1 MAQYK
6 IQVLEIGHDTKF
18 PAGIAF
24 DFEHMQN
31 EAVYS
36 PFAMTLIQGE
46 GHTILFDCGI
56 DPHDPFSKEKIRME
70 GDQNCHD
77 TGEVLLSIGI
87 NPADIDTVILS
98 HCHWDHIGGIKFLP
112 NATFYV
118 QERELTC
125 WEKAMADSDFPHTHK
140 RIMNPENLLEL
151 RKYAGQGRVVYLNGD
166 ADELFPGISVKAA
179 AGHSFCQSMLF
190 VTSGGMRFALIGDVA
205 MRPESFVGT
214 ESTPGFLPNL
224 KFSVAPIWDI
234 TRSYRSVLDWVNGE
248 ISHIIPTHDG
258 TRRDHWPTHKSELG
272 LDVTTVCK

>member
-6 IQVLEIGHDTKF
+6 IQVLEIGYDTKF

-98 HCHWDHIGGIKFLP
+98 HCHWDHIGGMKFLP

-118 QERELTC
+118 QKRELTC

-151 RKYAGQGRVVYLNGD
+151 RRYAGQGRVMYLNGD

-179 AGHSFCQSMLF
+179 AGHSSSQSMLF

-234 TRSYRSVLDWVNGE
+234 TRSYRSVLDWVNGD

-258 TRRDHWPTHKSELG
+258 TRRDH
-272 LDVTTVCK
+272 